1 MKELYCE
8 KSYRGGKLC
17 SECYYKDSTKQK
29 LHREDGPAKIE
40 YYINGKIEREEY
52 YKEGVLHRE
61 DGPAKIEYW
70 KNGNKSLEVYYIDGK
85 QYREDGPVQTCYYEM
100 LSDYKHGERYLIRD
114 FKGEI
119 IDDIFIAYYSNGNVE
134 YESHSK
140 GIHHHRENGPAST
153 HYYENGNK
161 KYDEY
166 LIEGKLHRED
176 GPARIWYREDGS
188 KEFEEYFKNGE
199 RHRIDGPTIT
209 RYYENGNK
217 LYEVYY
223 INGRQHRKNGPARI
237 EYYKNGNIEYVAYI
251 KHDLYHREDGH
262 ARIWYDEDG
271 YEKRVENYIDGEKCD
286 AEYIKNSIEE
296 NKQNVICD
304 KSCDRNINDF
314 IGRTVRHFKG
324 NEYLVLCTALNT
336 ESDEIMVIYKAL
348 YGENITYARPLKM
361 FMEEVPTNRENPTGQ
376 KYRFQLAYL

>member
-8 KSYRGGKLC
+8 KSYCAEKLC

-40 YYINGKIEREEY
+40 YYRNGNIEHEEY
-52 YKEGVLHRE
+52 YKDGVLHRE
-61 DGPAKIEYW
+61 DGP
-70 KNGNKSLEVYYIDGK
+70 
-85 QYREDGPVQTCYYEM
+85 VQTSYYEM
-100 LSDYKHGERYLIRD
+100 GSDRKQSERYLIRD
-114 FKGEI
+114 SEGEI

-140 GIHHHRENGPAST
+140 GNNDHREN
-153 HYYENGNK
+153 
-161 KYDEY
+161 
-166 LIEGKLHRED
+166 

-188 KEFEEYFKNGE
+188 KECEKYFIEDKL
-199 RHRIDGPTIT
+199 HREDGPASTQ
-209 RYYENGNK
+209 YYENGSKECEKYFIEDK
-217 LYEVYY
+217 L
-223 INGRQHRKNGPARI
+223 
-237 EYYKNGNIEYVAYI
+237 
-251 KHDLYHREDGH
+251 HREDGP
-262 ARIWYDEDG
+262 AVIWYDEDG
-271 YEKRVENYIDGEKCD
+271 VKQDIEYYIDGEKYN
-286 AEYIKNSIEE
+286 AEDIKNNIEK
-296 NKQNVICD
+296 NKQNIICD
-304 KSCDRNINDF
+304 KSYDRNINDF

-361 FMEEVPTNRENPTGQ
+361 FMEEVPANKENPTGQ